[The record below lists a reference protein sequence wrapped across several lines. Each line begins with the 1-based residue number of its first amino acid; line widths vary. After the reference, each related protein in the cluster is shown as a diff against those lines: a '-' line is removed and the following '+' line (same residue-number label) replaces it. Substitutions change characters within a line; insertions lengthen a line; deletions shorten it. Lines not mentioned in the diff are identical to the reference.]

1 MPIFGASSTFNV
13 FNTLNVITIFF
24 VHTSFLV
31 VFFSFFYSRFNRVKI
46 FVTIRLISRYFVCKY
61 VLNFSC

>member
-1 MPIFGASSTFNV
+1 MFGASSTFNV

-24 VHTSFLV
+24 VHTSILV

-46 FVTIRLISRYFVCKY
+46 FVTIRLISRYFICKY